1 MKRSLQHRVFCL
13 FRLVFLVC
21 LAGLPII
28 MLAQNQAASR
38 HRVMFYN
45 VENLFDP
52 FDDSLTRDDEF
63 TPTGQRYWT
72 WNKME
77 TKINGIYKV
86 IMAVGELD
94 PPVLVGLCEV
104 ENGFVLHKL
113 VNDTPLSK
121 FEYRVVHRE
130 SPDPRGIDVALLYRP
145 DRFKVQE
152 REFVPVIFP
161 DDSARKTREIL
172 YVSGMLGSD
181 TLHVF
186 VNHWPSKYG
195 GELESESG
203 RFAAASTL
211 KRKIDSIRVFY
222 PQARILV
229 MGDLNDEPESAPV
242 VEGLGACERNNPNCP
257 SGLIN
262 IAAILKSRGFGS
274 YKYQGTWGIIDQ
286 IIVSQSL
293 LSGKHRLYTTPQ
305 KAAVF
310 ESDQLLE
317 PDKQYSGN
325 RPFRTFI
332 GYRYHGG
339 FSDHLPVYIDLLENE
354 P

>member
-1 MKRSLQHRVFCL
+1 MKRSLQYRVFCL

-28 MLAQNQAASR
+28 MLAQNQSASR

-130 SPDPRGIDVALLYRP
+130 SPDPRGIDVALLR
-145 DRFKVQE
+145 
-152 REFVPVIFP
+152 
-161 DDSARKTREIL
+161 A
-172 YVSGMLGSD
+172 
-181 TLHVF
+181 
-186 VNHWPSKYG
+186 
-195 GELESESG
+195 
-203 RFAAASTL
+203 
-211 KRKIDSIRVFY
+211 
-222 PQARILV
+222 
-229 MGDLNDEPESAPV
+229 
-242 VEGLGACERNNPNCP
+242 ACER
-257 SGLIN
+257 
-262 IAAILKSRGFGS
+262 R
-274 YKYQGTWGIIDQ
+274 
-286 IIVSQSL
+286 
-293 LSGKHRLYTTPQ
+293 
-305 KAAVF
+305 
-310 ESDQLLE
+310 
-317 PDKQYSGN
+317 
-325 RPFRTFI
+325 
-332 GYRYHGG
+332 
-339 FSDHLPVYIDLLENE
+339 
-354 P
+354 

>member
-1 MKRSLQHRVFCL
+1 MKRCIASSKDCLLKAIWVFIPIVAP
-13 FRLVFLVC
+13 LVLS
-21 LAGLPII
+21 
-28 MLAQNQAASR
+28 AQTLSIAK

-52 FDDSLTRDDEF
+52 FDDSLTRDEEF

-72 WNKME
+72 WGKME
-77 TKINGIYKV
+77 AKINGIYKV

-94 PPVLVGLCEV
+94 PPVLVGMCEV

-121 FEYRVVHRE
+121 FEYSVIHRE

-145 DRFKVQE
+145 DRFRVQE
-152 REFVPVIFP
+152 RAFIPVVFT

-172 YVSGMLGSD
+172 YVRGMLGGD

-203 RFAAASTL
+203 RFAAANTL

-222 PQARILV
+222 PEARILV
-229 MGDLNDEPESAPV
+229 MGDLNDEPESTPV
-242 VEGLGACERNNPNCP
+242 VEGLGACERNDSNCP

-262 IAAILKSRGFGS
+262 IAAILKNRGFGS

-293 LSGKHRLYTTPQ
+293 LSGKHILYTSPQ

-310 ESDQLLE
+310 ENDQLLE
-317 PDKQYSGN
+317 PDKQYSGKK
-325 RPFRTFI
+325 PFRTFI

-339 FSDHLPVYIDLLENE
+339 YSDHLPVYIDLLEKQQ
-354 P
+354 

>member
-1 MKRSLQHRVFCL
+1 
-13 FRLVFLVC
+13 
-21 LAGLPII
+21 
-28 MLAQNQAASR
+28 
-38 HRVMFYN
+38 
-45 VENLFDP
+45 
-52 FDDSLTRDDEF
+52 
-63 TPTGQRYWT
+63 
-72 WNKME
+72 
-77 TKINGIYKV
+77 
-86 IMAVGELD
+86 
-94 PPVLVGLCEV
+94 
-104 ENGFVLHKL
+104 
-113 VNDTPLSK
+113 
-121 FEYRVVHRE
+121 
-130 SPDPRGIDVALLYRP
+130 
-145 DRFKVQE
+145 
-152 REFVPVIFP
+152 
-161 DDSARKTREIL
+161 
-172 YVSGMLGSD
+172 
-181 TLHVF
+181 
-186 VNHWPSKYG
+186 
-195 GELESESG
+195 
-203 RFAAASTL
+203 
-211 KRKIDSIRVFY
+211 
-222 PQARILV
+222 

>member
-1 MKRSLQHRVFCL
+1 MKSSLIPRVVCL
-13 FRLVFLVC
+13 CNLVFVVY
-21 LAGLPII
+21 LAGFPFL
-28 MLAQNQAASR
+28 LSAQTQTVPR

-63 TPTGQRYWT
+63 TPTGQRHWT

-77 TKINGIYKV
+77 AKINGIYKV

-94 PPVLVGLCEV
+94 PPVLVGMCEV

-113 VNDTPLSK
+113 VNDTPLGK

-145 DRFKVQE
+145 DRFRVQE
-152 REFVPVIFP
+152 REFVPVVFP
-161 DDSARKTREIL
+161 GDSARKTREIL
-172 YVSGMLGSD
+172 YVRGILGSD

-203 RFAAASTL
+203 RFAAANTL

-222 PQARILV
+222 PEARILV
-229 MGDLNDEPESAPV
+229 MGDLNDEPESTPV
-242 VEGLGACERNNPNCP
+242 VEGLGACERNDPNCP

-262 IAAILKSRGFGS
+262 IAAILKNRGFGS

-293 LSGKHRLYTTPQ
+293 LSGKHILYTSPQ

-317 PDKQYSGN
+317 PDKQYSGKK
-325 RPFRTFI
+325 PFRTFI

-339 FSDHLPVYIDLLENE
+339 YSDHLPVYIDLLEKQQ
-354 P
+354 

>member
-1 MKRSLQHRVFCL
+1 MKRFVVFIEFCSLKAFWVVAL
-13 FRLVFLVC
+13 LVAPLV
-21 LAGLPII
+21 IF
-28 MLAQNQAASR
+28 AQNPSIVR

-72 WNKME
+72 WSKME
-77 TKINGIYKV
+77 AKINGIYKV

-94 PPVLVGLCEV
+94 PPVLVGMCEV

-113 VNDTPLSK
+113 VSDTPLSK
-121 FEYRVVHRE
+121 FEYRVIHRE

-145 DRFKVQE
+145 DRFRVQE
-152 REFVPVIFP
+152 REFIPVLFP

-172 YVSGMLGSD
+172 YVRGMLGSD

-203 RFAAASTL
+203 RFAAANTL
-211 KRKIDSIRVFY
+211 KRKVDSIKVFY
-222 PQARILV
+222 PDARILI

-242 VEGLGACERNNPNCP
+242 VEGLGACERDIPNCP

-262 IAAILKSRGFGS
+262 IAAILKNRGFGS
-274 YKYQGTWGIIDQ
+274 YKYQGVWGIIDQ

-293 LSGKHRLYTTPQ
+293 LNGKHGLFTSPQ

-317 PDKQYSGN
+317 PDKQYSGK

-339 FSDHLPVYIDLLENE
+339 YSDHLPVYIDLLEK
-354 P
+354 

>member
-1 MKRSLQHRVFCL
+1 MYKQSGLICKGDTSL
-13 FRLVFLVC
+13 FL
-21 LAGLPII
+21 AII
-28 MLAQNQAASR
+28 FTAVSFYGMAQNPKAIK

-52 FDDSLTRDDEF
+52 FDDSLTRDEEF

-72 WNKME
+72 WSKME

-113 VNDTPLSK
+113 VAETPLSK
-121 FEYRVVHRE
+121 YEYRVVHRE
-130 SPDPRGIDVALLYRP
+130 SPDPRGIDVALLFRP
-145 DRFKVQE
+145 DRFKVEE
-152 REFVPVIFP
+152 REFIPVNFP
-161 DDSARKTREIL
+161 DEPNRKTREIL
-172 YVSGMLGSD
+172 YVRGILGGD

-186 VNHWPSKYG
+186 VNHWPSKFG

-203 RFAAASTL
+203 RFAAANTL
-211 KRKIDSIRVFY
+211 KRKVDSIKVFY
-222 PQARILV
+222 PDARILIV
-229 MGDLNDEPESAPV
+229 GDLNDEPESTTV
-242 VEGLGACERNNPNCP
+242 VDGLGACEKENSSCP
-257 SGLIN
+257 SGFIN
-262 IAAILKSRGFGS
+262 VAAILKNRGFGS
-274 YKYQGTWGIIDQ
+274 YKYQGVWGIIDQ

-293 LSGKHRLYTTPQ
+293 LSGKHKLYTSPQ

-310 ESDQLLE
+310 ESNQLLE
-317 PDKQYSGN
+317 PDNQYSGK

-339 FSDHLPVYIDLLENE
+339 YSDHLPVYIDLIENQ

>member
-1 MKRSLQHRVFCL
+1 
-13 FRLVFLVC
+13 

-28 MLAQNQAASR
+28 APAQKQTALR

-52 FDDSLTRDDEF
+52 FNDPLTRDDEF
-63 TPTGQRYWT
+63 TPTGLRRWT
-72 WNKME
+72 WSKME
-77 TKINGIYKV
+77 AKINGIYKV

-121 FEYRVVHRE
+121 LEYRVVHRD

-145 DRFKVQE
+145 DRFKVQDC
-152 REFVPVIFP
+152 EFVAVVFP

-172 YVSGMLGSD
+172 YVRGMLGRD

-186 VNHWPSKYG
+186 VNHWPSKYS
-195 GELESESG
+195 GELETESR
-203 RFAAASTL
+203 RFAAAKTL

-222 PQARILV
+222 PEARILV

-242 VEGLGACERNNPNCP
+242 VEGLGACERYDPNCP

-274 YKYQGTWGIIDQ
+274 YKHQGTWGIIDQ
-286 IIVSQSL
+286 IIISQSL
-293 LSGKHRLYTTPQ
+293 LSRKHGLFTTPQ
-305 KAAVF
+305 MAAVF
-310 ESDQLLE
+310 ESDLLLE
-317 PDKQYSGN
+317 PDKQYSGKK
-325 RPFRTFI
+325 PFRTYI

-339 FSDHLPVYIDLLENE
+339 YSDHLPVYIDLLENQ

>member
-28 MLAQNQAASR
+28 MLAQNQATSR

-86 IMAVGELD
+86 IMAVGEFD

-152 REFVPVIFP
+152 REFVPVVFP

-242 VEGLGACERNNPNCP
+242 VEGLGASERNDPNCP

-325 RPFRTFI
+325 RPFRTFV

-339 FSDHLPVYIDLLENE
+339 FSDHLPVYIDLLGNQ